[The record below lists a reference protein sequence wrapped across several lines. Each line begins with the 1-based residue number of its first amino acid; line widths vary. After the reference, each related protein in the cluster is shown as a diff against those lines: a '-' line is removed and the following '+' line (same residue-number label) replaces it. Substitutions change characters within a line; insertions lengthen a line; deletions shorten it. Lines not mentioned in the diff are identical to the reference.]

1 MANKFK
7 KENAIFG
14 KSKERIGFL
23 ERIVI
28 IKAVDMKEIAE
39 CVKVIRDSFSTV
51 ANEFGLTAENA
62 PRFTAFA
69 TTEGTPELAFN
80 RGT

>member
-1 MANKFK
+1 M
-7 KENAIFG
+7 
-14 KSKERIGFL
+14 
-23 ERIVI
+23 